1 MLGVLKLSHGSNP
14 TLRIVTYVI
23 VLLVCLLWCFIYI
36 VPKLGLQHLR
46 FEKDFGHVVVS
57 ACLQLL
63 CFSLSFAVRD
73 H

>member
-1 MLGVLKLSHGSNP
+1 MVVTP

-57 ACLQLL
+57 ACL
-63 CFSLSFAVRD
+63 
-73 H
+73 